1 MSTPEIRQEIEQE
14 IEQTRARLG
23 ATVEELAAKADVKA
37 RARGKAAEVKANAQA
52 RAAEVKAELTALPGR
67 ARRSQRRWPLAVA
80 AGRRGRRRGGPSGGG
95 ARPDRGRC
103 TTARSVRSSIMPNGL
118 WYHGPASS
126 PNSPVQGVPR
136 PISMPPES
144 NASSDCAQVRS
155 GQW

>member
-1 MSTPEIRQEIEQE
+1 MTTVASDDPDATEQE

-80 AGRRGRRRGGPSGGG
+80 AGLVVVGAVAVWRRRQ
-95 ARPDRGRC
+95 A
-103 TTARSVRSSIMPNGL
+103 
-118 WYHGPASS
+118 
-126 PNSPVQGVPR
+126 
-136 PISMPPES
+136 
-144 NASSDCAQVRS
+144 
-155 GQW
+155 